1 MVAKPEG
8 ILEACP
14 GSSLIEEI
22 EILNDT
28 FWPWKPGCALTLH
41 EEQSF
46 TECPVEI
53 INVPIDQEVKGK
65 QSVKISVPLTILSHI
80 QADENTVHTL
90 NLTFRGPGGAAFGE
104 IIPIQL
110 KVTLPKPQVDEL
122 EIYKLA
128 IKLHEMNL
136 GSFEECAKAV
146 KEHDCDEADSI
157 KALQRND

>member
-104 IIPIQL
+104 IIPI
-110 KVTLPKPQVDEL
+110 
-122 EIYKLA
+122 
-128 IKLHEMNL
+128 
-136 GSFEECAKAV
+136 
-146 KEHDCDEADSI
+146 
-157 KALQRND
+157 